1 MTAALP
7 LDQLW
12 PFLLVT
18 FVVGASI
25 GSFLNVCV
33 ARWPAESSV
42 VSPPSR
48 CPHCQRQIRWHE
60 NVPILGW
67 VRLGGRCAGC
77 RRAIS
82 PQYPAIELLVAL
94 GWLACVYAFGFTVEA
109 LRVAVVGTLLLG
121 IALTD
126 LQHYLIPDGFTLTG
140 LLFAVGTS
148 VAAALWLP
156 DEPTRFAGPV
166 DAILGAC
173 VGAGAIRIVGW
184 LGEVTLK
191 KEAMGF
197 GDETLMAFVG
207 AAIGPTRALLTVVG
221 GAFLGAVVFLLVVGP
236 IVAVRARRRGEEF
249 AFPDVPF
256 GVFLAPAALL
266 TLLWGEPLIAWYLEN
281 ALGL

>member
-1 MTAALP
+1 MP
-7 LDQLW
+7 LDQFW
-12 PFLLVT
+12 PFLLFT
-18 FVVGASI
+18 FVVGASV

-33 ARWPAESSV
+33 ARWPAELSV

-48 CPHCQRQIRWHE
+48 CPTCQHQIRWYE

-67 VRLGGRCAGC
+67 LRLGGKCAGC
-77 RRAIS
+77 RGAIS
-82 PQYPAIELLVAL
+82 PQYPMIELLVAL
-94 GWLACVYAFGFTVEA
+94 GWLATVWTLGPTFEA
-109 LRVAVVGTLLLG
+109 LRIAVVGTILLG

-126 LQHYLIPDGFTLTG
+126 LQHYLIPDGFTLFG
-140 LLFAVGTS
+140 LFFVIATS
-148 VAAALWLP
+148 VVGILWFP
-156 DEPTRFAGPV
+156 EETTHFVGPI
-166 DAILGAC
+166 DAIVGAC

-184 LGEVTLK
+184 LGEVALK

-207 AAIGPTRALLTVVG
+207 AAIGTNRALLTVVG
-221 GAFLGAVVFLLVVGP
+221 GAFIGAIAFLCIVGP

-266 TLLWGEPLIAWYLEN
+266 ALLWGDSLIAWYLEH
-281 ALGL
+281 AIGQ

>member
-1 MTAALP
+1 MP
-7 LDQLW
+7 LDQFW
-12 PFLLVT
+12 PFLLFT
-18 FVVGASI
+18 FVIGASI

-33 ARWPAESSV
+33 ARWPAELSV

-48 CPHCQRQIRWHE
+48 CPTCQHRLRWHE
-60 NVPILGW
+60 NMPILGW
-67 VRLGGRCAGC
+67 LRLGGRCAGC
-77 RRAIS
+77 RGAIS
-82 PQYPAIELLVAL
+82 PQYPVVELLVAV
-94 GWLACVYAFGFTVEA
+94 GWLAAVWTLGPTFEA
-109 LRVAVVGTLLLG
+109 LRIAVVGTILLG

-126 LQHYLIPDGFTLTG
+126 LQHYLIPDGFTLFG
-140 LLFAVGTS
+140 LFFALATS
-148 VAAALWLP
+148 VVAALWFP
-156 DEPTRFAGPV
+156 DDATRFAGPL
-166 DAILGAC
+166 DALLGAC

-184 LGEVTLK
+184 LGEVALK

-221 GAFLGAVVFLLVVGP
+221 GAFLGAVAFLLIVGP

-266 TLLWGEPLIAWYLEN
+266 ALLWGESLVAWYLEH

>member
-1 MTAALP
+1 MLAAMP
-7 LDQLW
+7 LADVW
-12 PFLLVT
+12 PFLLAT

-33 ARWPAESSV
+33 ARWPVDLSV

-48 CPHCQRQIRWHE
+48 CPHCERQIRWYE

-67 VRLGGRCAGC
+67 MRLGGKCAGC
-77 RRAIS
+77 RAGIS
-82 PQYPAIELLVAL
+82 AQYPLIELVVAL
-94 GWLACVYAFGFTVEA
+94 GWLASVYAFGVTFEA
-109 LRVAVVGTLLLG
+109 LRIAVVGTILLG

-140 LLFAVGTS
+140 LGFALATS
-148 VAAALWLP
+148 MAAVFWF
-156 DEPTRFAGPV
+156 DGPTRFAGPI

-173 VGAGAIRIVGW
+173 VGAGAIRIIGW
-184 LGEVTLK
+184 LGEVVLK

-207 AAIGPTRALLTVVG
+207 AVLGSPRSLLTIVG
-221 GAFLGAVVFLLVVGP
+221 GAFLGAALFLLIVGP
-236 IVAVRARRRGEEF
+236 IVAIRAKRRGEEF

-266 TLLWGEPLIAWYLEN
+266 ALLWGDPLIAWYLERT
-281 ALGL
+281 LGL

>member
-1 MTAALP
+1 MPAALP
-7 LDQLW
+7 LADFW
-12 PFLLVT
+12 PFLFAT

-33 ARWPAESSV
+33 ARWPVDLSV

-48 CPHCQRQIRWHE
+48 CPHCERQIRWHE

-67 VRLGGRCAGC
+67 MRLGGKCAGC
-77 RRAIS
+77 RAGIS
-82 PQYPAIELLVAL
+82 PQYPLIELVVAL
-94 GWLACVYAFGFTVEA
+94 GWLTSVYAFGFTFEA
-109 LRVAVVGTLLLG
+109 LRVAVVGTILLG

-140 LLFAVGTS
+140 LGFALLTS
-148 VAAALWLP
+148 IAAVLWFDGP
-156 DEPTRFAGPV
+156 SRFAGPL

-173 VGAGAIRIVGW
+173 VGAGAIRIIGW
-184 LGEVTLK
+184 LGEVALK

-207 AAIGPTRALLTVVG
+207 AVLGPPRSLLTIVG
-221 GAFLGAVVFLLVVGP
+221 GAFLGAALFLLVVGP
-236 IVAVRARRRGEEF
+236 IVAVRAKQRKEEF

-266 TLLWGEPLIAWYLEN
+266 ALLWGDPLIAWYLERT
-281 ALGL
+281 LGL

>member
-1 MTAALP
+1 MP
-7 LDQLW
+7 LDQFW
-12 PFLLVT
+12 PFLLFT
-18 FVVGASI
+18 FVIGASI

-33 ARWPAESSV
+33 ARWPAELSV

-48 CPHCQRQIRWHE
+48 CPTCQHQLRWHE
-60 NVPILGW
+60 NMPILGW

-77 RRAIS
+77 RGAIS
-82 PQYPAIELLVAL
+82 PQYPVVELLVAL
-94 GWLACVYAFGFTVEA
+94 GWLAAVWTLGPTFEA
-109 LRVAVVGTLLLG
+109 LRIAVVGTILLG

-126 LQHYLIPDGFTLTG
+126 LQHYLIPDGFTLFG
-140 LLFAVGTS
+140 LFFALATS
-148 VAAALWLP
+148 VVAALWMP
-156 DEPTRFAGPV
+156 DDATRFAGPL
-166 DAILGAC
+166 DALLGAC

-184 LGEVTLK
+184 LGEVALK

-221 GAFLGAVVFLLVVGP
+221 GAFLGAVAFLLIVGP

-266 TLLWGEPLIAWYLEN
+266 TLLWGDSLIAWYLEH

>member
-1 MTAALP
+1 MPAALP
-7 LDQLW
+7 LADFW
-12 PFLLVT
+12 PFLLAT

-33 ARWPAESSV
+33 ARWPVDLSV

-48 CPHCQRQIRWHE
+48 CPHCAHQIRWHE

-67 VRLGGRCAGC
+67 MRLGGKCAGC
-77 RRAIS
+77 RAGIS
-82 PQYPAIELLVAL
+82 PQYPLIELLVAL
-94 GWLACVYAFGFTVEA
+94 GWLGCVYAFGFTFEA
-109 LRVAVVGTLLLG
+109 LRIAVVGTILLG

-140 LLFAVGTS
+140 LGFALLTS
-148 VAAALWLP
+148 IAAVFWF
-156 DEPTRFAGPV
+156 DGPTRFAGPL

-173 VGAGAIRIVGW
+173 VGAGAIRIIGW
-184 LGEVTLK
+184 LGEVALK

-207 AAIGPTRALLTVVG
+207 AVLGPPRSLLTIVG
-221 GAFLGAVVFLLVVGP
+221 GAFLGAVLFLLIVGP
-236 IVAVRARRRGEEF
+236 IVAVRAKARDEEF

-266 TLLWGEPLIAWYLEN
+266 ALLWGDPLIAWYLERT
-281 ALGL
+281 LGL

>member
-1 MTAALP
+1 MPSAMP

-18 FVVGASI
+18 FAVGASI

-33 ARWPAESSV
+33 ARWPAERSV
-42 VSPPSR
+42 VSPPSS
-48 CPHCQRQIRWHE
+48 CPTCQHAIRWHE

-67 VRLGGRCAGC
+67 LRLGGRCAGC
-77 RRAIS
+77 GGAIS

-94 GWLACVYAFGFTVEA
+94 GWFTAVYTLGPTFEA
-109 LRVAVVGTLLLG
+109 LRIAVVATLLLG

-126 LQHYLIPDGFTLTG
+126 LQHYLIPDGFTLFG
-140 LLFAVGTS
+140 LLFAVATS
-148 VAAALWLP
+148 VVAALWLP

-166 DAILGAC
+166 DALLGAC
-173 VGAGAIRIVGW
+173 VGAGAIRIIGW
-184 LGEVTLK
+184 LGEIALK
-191 KEAMGF
+191 REAMGF

-207 AAIGPTRALLTVVG
+207 AALGPARSLLTVVG
-221 GAFLGAVVFLLVVGP
+221 GAFVGAVAFLLVVGP
-236 IVAVRARRRGEEF
+236 IVAVRARRRGEPF

-266 TLLWGEPLIAWYLEN
+266 ALLWGDPLLSWYLQR
-281 ALGL
+281 ALGQ

>member
-1 MTAALP
+1 MTAPLP
-7 LDQLW
+7 LDQFW
-12 PFLLVT
+12 PFLLAT

-33 ARWPAESSV
+33 ARWPADLSV

-48 CPHCQRQIRWHE
+48 CPHCERQIRWHE

-67 VRLGGRCAGC
+67 LRLGGKCAGC
-77 RRAIS
+77 RASIS
-82 PQYPAIELLVAL
+82 PQYPLVELVVAL
-94 GWLACVYAFGFTVEA
+94 GWLGTVLAFGLTFEA
-109 LRVAVVGTLLLG
+109 LRIMVVGTILLG

-126 LQHYLIPDGFTLTG
+126 LQSYLIPDGFTLTG
-140 LLFAVGTS
+140 LGFVLATS
-148 VAAALWLP
+148 VAAAFLG
-156 DEPTRFAGPV
+156 DEPSRFVGPI

-173 VGAGAIRIVGW
+173 VGAGAIRIIGW
-184 LGEVTLK
+184 LGEVALK

-207 AAIGPTRALLTVVG
+207 AALGPPRALLTIVG
-221 GAFLGAVVFLLVVGP
+221 GAFLGAVAFLLIVGP
-236 IVAVRARRRGEEF
+236 IVAIRARRRGEEF

-266 TLLWGEPLIAWYLEN
+266 ALLWGDHLIAWYLEH
-281 ALGL
+281 ALGV